1 MSKPWP
7 TYKNRSSVFGR
18 DLHFLTPEARGIER
32 RRLTDA
38 KVTAF
43 KTGGHASQ
51 CLGLPGSREFML
63 NKGTAV

>member
-1 MSKPWP
+1 MKPWP

-32 RRLTDA
+32 KRLTDA

-43 KTGGHASQ
+43 KTGGPLGCLCLCRQVRQHA
-51 CLGLPGSREFML
+51 
-63 NKGTAV
+63 KA